1 MNPYEKLIKTMR
13 DEAKNGVNMASFG
26 LATMTSANSLTYN
39 GMEFEE
45 DDILVADYLTQD
57 LITKV
62 DFTIGDNAPSEHE
75 GYHVHPW
82 TDKSKKIKKLKENDL
97 VFGIIIDADDDDQ
110 KFLILCRIG
119 G

>member
-13 DEAKNGVNMASFG
+13 EEAKNGVDSTSFG
-26 LATMTSANSLTYN
+26 LATMTSATTLSYN

-45 DDILVADYLTQD
+45 DDILISDHLTQD
-57 LITKV
+57 IVTKV
-62 DFTIGDNAPSEHE
+62 DFTIDDNTPSEHE

-82 TDKSKKIKKLKENDL
+82 TDKSKKIKKLKRDDL
-97 VFGIIIDADDDDQ
+97 VFGILIDADDDDQ
-110 KFLILCRIG
+110 KFLVLCRIG